1 MIGRVV
7 HSGMHAQVLN
17 GLVAEVRPE
26 WNATHAELT
35 DWETSSPYCTPEA
48 RAKPEP
54 TTKMRRLQIWHPPK
68 FL

>member
-35 DWETSSPYCTPEA
+35 DWVEN
-48 RAKPEP
+48 R
-54 TTKMRRLQIWHPPK
+54 PPLLTALLK
-68 FL
+68 LGRSQNPRPR